1 MVEGAL
7 LGLQRVPSGNSRVV
21 LPLLG
26 ELTAAFA
33 LRCVQ
38 GPVALSEQVNQ
49 RAATAGRRCY
59 VFVCRLR
66 ELEATSG
73 IEPEYTVLQTV
84 A

>member
-1 MVEGAL
+1 MAQISRMQGASRPET
-7 LGLQRVPSGNSRVV
+7 RVSSWS
-21 LPLLG
+21 LIG
-26 ELTAAFA
+26 ELTAALE

-49 RAATAGRRCY
+49 RAATAGRRWY
-59 VFVCRLR
+59 FFARLK